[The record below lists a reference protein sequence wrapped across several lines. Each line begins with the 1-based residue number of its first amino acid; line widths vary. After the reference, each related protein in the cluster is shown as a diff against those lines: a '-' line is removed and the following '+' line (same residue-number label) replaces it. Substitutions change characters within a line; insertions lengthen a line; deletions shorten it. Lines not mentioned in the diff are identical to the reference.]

1 MIVKALERNLKER
14 KKEVRRKSIIIR
26 EMKIEREKVKQE
38 VEKFLKEVGSQGK
51 IEKTKWIRRGREE

>member
-26 EMKIEREKVKQE
+26 EMKIEREKVK
-38 VEKFLKEVGSQGK
+38 
-51 IEKTKWIRRGREE
+51 